1 VHLDT
6 SFLIDL
12 QREREKRQHG
22 PCHRFLESHQSEPM
36 RISAVTAMEYL
47 EGFSDADVAKQ
58 LAFLGLF
65 NYVAMNLSESIQ
77 ASRIRRQLRLQGR
90 LLPDA
95 DILIAACAMQQ
106 NEPLL
111 TNNEDHFGRIEG
123 LQTLPYKS

>member
-1 VHLDT
+1 
-6 SFLIDL
+6 
-12 QREREKRQHG
+12 
-22 PCHRFLESHQSEPM
+22 M

-123 LQTLPYKS
+123 LHILPYKS

>member
-111 TNNEDHFGRIEG
+111 TNNQDHFGRIEG
-123 LQTLPYKS
+123 LQILPYKS

>member
-1 VHLDT
+1 
-6 SFLIDL
+6 
-12 QREREKRQHG
+12 
-22 PCHRFLESHQSEPM
+22 M

-47 EGFSDADVAKQ
+47 EGFSDADAAKQ

-65 NYVAMNLSESIQ
+65 NYVAVNLSESIQ

-111 TNNEDHFGRIEG
+111 TNNEDHFRRIEG

>member
-1 VHLDT
+1 
-6 SFLIDL
+6 
-12 QREREKRQHG
+12 
-22 PCHRFLESHQSEPM
+22 M

-47 EGFSDADVAKQ
+47 EGFSDADVARQ
-58 LAFLGLF
+58 LAFLDLF
-65 NYVAMNLSESIQ
+65 NYVAVSLSESIQ

-123 LQTLPYKS
+123 LKTLAYKN